1 MSQLKLKMETQNP
14 SGLFETLLS
23 IGQNLPGKLG
33 YICYRK
39 LKRRYRFRNAQA
51 WQLLVDDLGPGDL
64 CIDLGANLG
73 VVTLQLAGTGA
84 DIIAFEPDP
93 DTFAMLETNVGIGAN
108 VTLVQK
114 AAGHRYDHLPLK
126 RSKRLHEDFD
136 RFSEASSLIR
146 QDAAMDLENT
156 VEVEVVDFPKFLA
169 GLNRDVRLIKMDIE
183 GAEWDLL
190 QALLDHPVLD
200 RIDCIFV
207 ETHEWMNPAKY
218 MPLAA
223 QLQKRAEDME
233 RPYLNLF
240 WH

>member
-1 MSQLKLKMETQNP
+1 
-14 SGLFETLLS
+14 
-23 IGQNLPGKLG
+23 
-33 YICYRK
+33 
-39 LKRRYRFRNAQA
+39 
-51 WQLLVDDLGPGDL
+51 
-64 CIDLGANLG
+64 
-73 VVTLQLAGTGA
+73 
-84 DIIAFEPDP
+84 
-93 DTFAMLETNVGIGAN
+93 
-108 VTLVQK
+108 
-114 AAGHRYDHLPLK
+114 
-126 RSKRLHEDFD
+126 
-136 RFSEASSLIR
+136 
-146 QDAAMDLENT
+146 MDLENT

-169 GLNRDVRLIKMDIE
+169 GLNRNVRLIKMDIE